1 MLAAAGRARTLPG
14 DSTAAV
20 GEFLLARLLPEG
32 AFADRGGAADLY
44 YTVFGLQGLTA
55 LAAAFPAGKVAG
67 YLASF
72 GTGDGLD
79 MIHLC
84 CLTRCWALLGR
95 PAAGPELSGA
105 VLRRLE
111 ACRCRDGGYA
121 QRPGA
126 AAGSAYGCFLALG
139 AHEDLGAELPD
150 PPGLARCLRSLRTS
164 DGAYA
169 NDANLPVGS
178 TPATAAAVTVL
189 CRLRLP
195 PPPETADWL
204 LARHCPTGGFLA
216 VAPAPQPDLLST
228 ATALHALRLLD
239 ADLAD
244 IRRPCLRFV
253 RSLRRRDGS
262 FAGHADDPTGDCEYT
277 FYALLALG
285 HLAE

>member
-1 MLAAAGRARTLPG
+1 MLAAAGRAGTLLG
-14 DSTAAV
+14 DSATAV
-20 GEFLLARLLPEG
+20 GDSLLARLLDEG
-32 AFADRGGAADLY
+32 GFADRSGAADLY
-44 YTVFGLQGLTA
+44 YTVFGLQALTA
-55 LAAAFPAGKVAG
+55 LAAELPAGKVAG

-79 MIHLC
+79 MLHLC
-84 CLTRCWALLGR
+84 CLTRCWALLGS
-95 PAAGPELSGA
+95 PAAGPELRDA

-111 ACRCRDGGYA
+111 ACRCHDGGYA
-121 QRPGA
+121 LRPGLP
-126 AAGSAYGCFLALG
+126 AGSAYGCFLALG

-150 PPGLARCLRSLRTS
+150 PPGLGRCLQSLRTP

-169 NDANLPVGS
+169 NDAHLPVGS
-178 TPATAAAVTVL
+178 TPATAAAVTAL

-204 LARHCPTGGFLA
+204 LARHCPAGGFLA
-216 VAPAPQPDLLST
+216 VAPAPHPDLLST

-239 ADLAD
+239 VDLAD
-244 IRRPCLRFV
+244 VREPCLRFV
-253 RSLRRRDGS
+253 RSLRRGDGS

-285 HLAE
+285 HLAG